1 MTRFLETLCLTLLGL
16 TVVALETV
24 YEILHWLVVTPA
36 RALLES
42 LKSKNGMSGD
52 EDSWLT

>member
-16 TVVALETV
+16 LVVALETT

-42 LKSKNGMSGD
+42 LKSQSG
-52 EDSWLT
+52 EPGEVDSWLN